1 MWVLRDFALQLV
13 DHEGNK
19 ITQKD
24 YLENSLREQKGTS
37 ESIERKNKIRRLIQH
52 FFKDRDCQT
61 LVRPIEDER

>member
-19 ITQKD
+19 ITQQE

-37 ESIERKNKIRRLIQH
+37 ESILRKNKIRRLIQH
-52 FFKDRDCQT
+52 FFKDRDC
-61 LVRPIEDER
+61 

>member
-19 ITQKD
+19 ITQRE

-37 ESIERKNKIRRLIQH
+37 ESILRKNKIRRLIQH
-52 FFKDRDCQT
+52 FFKDRDC
-61 LVRPIEDER
+61 